1 MNVSFERSVLCGRR
15 CLPEVVRCRRHLGFH
30 LSDWMQVAA
39 EKSLMAVWR
48 FYIVN
53 LFHEINEVM
62 GNLES

>member
-1 MNVSFERSVLCGRR
+1 MSKTSGIS
-15 CLPEVVRCRRHLGFH
+15 P
-30 LSDWMQVAA
+30 SDWMQVAA